1 MKYSFLLFIFS
12 LTIIS
17 CGDKTARKPVVRK
30 TATFMKESISF
41 NKSLVLEEE
50 KAFKQFIK
58 LDSLTTYE
66 ASTNGFWYTI
76 EEQNSNNE
84 YVPQFGDEL
93 TYTYE
98 VYSINNKVIYTFEE
112 IGEQK
117 YFVDQQEIVEG
128 LRNGLKMMSE
138 GDKFT
143 FLFPSHKVFGYL
155 GDQKKIDIN
164 QPLIYKVQLN
174 KIKKKNESN

>member
-1 MKYSFLLFIFS
+1 MKYSFLFFIIS

-30 TATFMKESISF
+30 TTSFIEKSVSF
-41 NKSLVLEEE
+41 NKSLILEEE
-50 KAFKQFIK
+50 EAFKELME
-58 LDSLTTYE
+58 LDSLNTYV
-66 ASTNGFWYTI
+66 SSSNGFWYKF
-76 EEQNSNNE
+76 EEIDSTK
-84 YVPQFGDEL
+84 YTPKFGDEL

-98 VYSINNKVIYTFEE
+98 VNTINNTILYSFDE
-112 IGEQK
+112 IGEQV

-128 LRNGLKMMSE
+128 LRNGLKLMSE

-155 GDQKKIDIN
+155 GDQKKIKIN
-164 QPLIYKVQLN
+164 QPLIYKVQLI

>member
-1 MKYSFLLFIFS
+1 MKISFLLFIIS

-17 CGDKTARKPVVRK
+17 CSDKIARKPVVRK
-30 TATFMKESISF
+30 TATFMKESVLH
-41 NKSLVLEEE
+41 NKSLILEEE
-50 KAFKQFIK
+50 NAFKKLIK
-58 LDSLTTYE
+58 LDSLSTYV
-66 ASTNGFWYTI
+66 SSSNGFWYTV
-76 EEQNSNNE
+76 EEKDSSNK
-84 YVPQFGDEL
+84 YMPKFGDEL

-98 VYSINNKVIYTFEE
+98 VYDINNSIIYTSEE
-112 IGEQK
+112 IGEQV

-128 LRNGLKMMSE
+128 LRNGLKLMSE

-155 GDQKKIDIN
+155 GDQKKISIN

>member
-1 MKYSFLLFIFS
+1 MKHSFLLFIITLLLFS
-12 LTIIS
+12 CNEVTP
-17 CGDKTARKPVVRK
+17 RKPIVRK
-30 TATFMKESISF
+30 TATFMKESVSY

-50 KAFKQFIK
+50 NAFKEIIK
-58 LDSLTTYE
+58 LDSLNTYI

-76 EEQNSNNE
+76 NEKGSNTID
-84 YVPQFGDEL
+84 VPKFGDEL

-98 VYSINNKVIYTFEE
+98 VYDINNTIIYSFQE
-112 IGEQK
+112 IGEK
-117 YFVDQQEIVEG
+117 LYVVDQQEIIEG
-128 LRNGLKMMSE
+128 LRNGLKLMTE

-155 GDQKKIDIN
+155 GDQKRIAVN